1 MPRHALARKFDQK
14 HAVPFA
20 DVMDLDAPFVDLA
33 PMNDD
38 LLISTARCGNSHHS
52 FHRNRTL
59 AAALEFDPHGAP
71 PFRFMARCRG
81 QFAAVRGSP
90 PQLCLSTRIVARI
103 GEDVNSKLGFTGTE
117 LADDFGVKYSRIADP
132 MTPPQRP
139 GGGGRGQGVLGVGA
153 GSRQG

>member
-1 MPRHALARKFDQK
+1 MLWRGSSTRSRPSPSAE
-14 HAVPFA
+14 VI
-20 DVMDLDAPFVDLA
+20 DLDAPFVDLA

-59 AAALEFDPHGAP
+59 ATALEFDPHGAP

-103 GEDVNSKLGFTGTE
+103 GEEVNYKTPCDQPYTNGPSDAGGTTSQPA
-117 LADDFGVKYSRIADP
+117 LTRDP
-132 MTPPQRP
+132 AHNP
-139 GGGGRGQGVLGVGA
+139 
-153 GSRQG
+153 